1 MTDYIYGKN
10 SIEEVIKNSPHRINK
25 ILVSENNKFDKKV
38 NYMIN
43 FCKENKVKFQ
53 FVPKEKIEKIAVG
66 VVHQG
71 IVAFISPIQYTN
83 LDVFLNSLKKTNALV
98 VMLDSIED
106 VHNLGAI
113 IRTSVCAGV
122 DGIIIPDKR
131 SVSVTSTV
139 EKISA
144 GAVNKIPIIRVS
156 NLCNSILKLKKAG
169 FWVVGAEADCD
180 KYYFDVDYKMN
191 CVIVLGGE
199 NKGISNI
206 VKTNCDYMV
215 KIPIIGEFNSL
226 NVSNAASII
235 IYEVLRQRL
244 LN

>member
-10 SIEEVIKNSPHRINK
+10 SIEETIRNSPHRINK
-25 ILVSENNKFDKKV
+25 ILISENNKFDKKI

-43 FCKENKVKFQ
+43 FCKENKIKFQ
-53 FVPKEKIEKIAVG
+53 FVPKEKIDKVAPG
-66 VVHQG
+66 GAHQG
-71 IVAFISPIQYTN
+71 VVAFISPIKYAN
-83 LDVFLNSLKKTNALV
+83 LDEFLSSLKKTNALV

-131 SVSVTSTV
+131 SVSVTSAV

-156 NLCNSILKLKKAG
+156 NLCNSIL
-169 FWVVGAEADCD
+169 
-180 KYYFDVDYKMN
+180 N
-191 CVIVLGGE
+191 Q
-199 NKGISNI
+199 GISNI
-206 VKTNCDYMV
+206 VRKNCDYMV

-226 NVSNAASII
+226 NVSNAASVI
-235 IYEVLRQRL
+235 IYEALRQRL

>member
-1 MTDYIYGKN
+1 MIDCIYGKN
-10 SIEEVIKNSPHRINK
+10 SIEEAIKNSPHRVNK
-25 ILVSENNKFDKKV
+25 ILISENNKFDKKI

-43 FCKENKVKFQ
+43 FCKENKIKFQ
-53 FVPKEKIEKIAVG
+53 FVPKEKIENTAPGTK
-66 VVHQG
+66 HQG
-71 IVAFISPIQYTN
+71 VVAFISPINYTN
-83 LDVFLNSLKKTNALV
+83 LGEFLYSLKKTNALV

-131 SVSVTSTV
+131 SVSVTSAV

-156 NLCNSILKLKKAG
+156 NLCSTILKLKKEG
-169 FWVVGAEADCD
+169 FWVIGAESDSD
-180 KYYFDVDYKMN
+180 KYYFDINYHMN
-191 CVIVLGGE
+191 CLIVLGGE

-206 VKTNCDYMV
+206 IRKNCDYMV
-215 KIPIIGEFNSL
+215 KIPIVGEFNSL

>member
-10 SIEEVIKNSPHRINK
+10 SIEETISNSPHRINK
-25 ILVSENNKFDKKV
+25 ILISENNKFDKKI

-43 FCKENKVKFQ
+43 FCKENKIKFQ
-53 FVPKEKIEKIAVG
+53 FVPKEKIDKVAPG
-66 VVHQG
+66 AAHQG
-71 IVAFISPIQYTN
+71 VVAFISPIKYTS
-83 LDVFLNSLKKTNALV
+83 LDEFLVSLKKTNALV

-131 SVSVTSTV
+131 SVSVTSAV

-156 NLCNSILKLKKAG
+156 NLCNSILKLKKKG

-180 KYYFDVDYKMN
+180 KYYFDIDYNMN

-199 NKGISNI
+199 NQGISNI
-206 VKTNCDYMV
+206 VRKNCDYMV

-226 NVSNAASII
+226 NVSNAASVI
-235 IYEVLRQRL
+235 IYEALRQRL